1 MEVSTY
7 TYQLFSLADNTVL
20 KTHISEA
27 AGPEP
32 CWVTTPHTILKA
44 NFRVEEKRA
53 GSCQMLLWVPLMLW

>member
-20 KTHISEA
+20 KTHVSEA

-44 NFRVEEKRA
+44 DFRVEEKKELAPARC
-53 GSCQMLLWVPLMLW
+53 SCGYL